1 MDSQGEGFAAS
12 ASTAGSIK
20 EVAMTVSRWIALSA
34 MALAPLAAW
43 AEGEGLAA
51 DADHVP
57 WARFQGRIAYAATS
71 PLVRSNG
78 AFLED
83 TGLKMNGVSVMGDLY
98 FGAAP
103 GAGKASAGGFRATSG
118 VIVGARGTLW
128 GTPALA
134 PASGLLSVD
143 RRLFGPSAASLGYAT
158 DPNNDASGTLPYIGI
173 GYSSL
178 ASRSGWSF
186 SADLGLVSLSPGNAG
201 RLGRVFG
208 GGQSL
213 DDVVRDMR
221 LTPVLQLGA
230 SYSF

>member
-1 MDSQGEGFAAS
+1 MN
-12 ASTAGSIK
+12 
-20 EVAMTVSRWIALSA
+20 VSRWIALSA
-34 MALAPLAAW
+34 VALAPLAAW
-43 AEGEGLAA
+43 AEGDGLAA
-51 DADHVP
+51 NADQVP
-57 WARFQGRIAYAATS
+57 WARFQGRIAFAANS
-71 PLVRSNG
+71 PLVHSS
-78 AFLED
+78 AASLEGS
-83 TGLKMNGVSVMGDLY
+83 GLQMNGVSVMGDLY
-98 FGAAP
+98 FGTAS
-103 GAGKASAGGFRATSG
+103 GRASAGGFRATSG
-118 VIVGARGTLW
+118 IIAGARSTLW

-158 DPNNDASGTLPYIGI
+158 DPNNDAGGTLPYIGI

>member
-1 MDSQGEGFAAS
+1 MD
-12 ASTAGSIK
+12 
-20 EVAMTVSRWIALSA
+20 VLRWIALSA
-34 MALAPLAAW
+34 AVLTPLAAW
-43 AEGEGLAA
+43 AEGDGLAA
-51 DADHVP
+51 NADRVP
-57 WARFQGRIAYAATS
+57 WARFQGRIAYTATS
-71 PLVRSNG
+71 PLVRGTTASVDG
-78 AFLED
+78 
-83 TGLKMNGVSVMGDLY
+83 TGLQMNGLSVMGDVY

-103 GAGKASAGGFRATSG
+103 GNSKTAAGGFRATSG

-143 RRLFGPSAASLGYAT
+143 RRLFGSSSASLGYGT
-158 DPNNDASGTLPYIGI
+158 DPANDGNATVPYIGI

-178 ASRSGWSF
+178 AARSGWSF
-186 SADLGLVSLSPGNAG
+186 SADLGLVSMNPGNAV

-221 LTPVLQLGA
+221 LTPVFQLGA

>member
-1 MDSQGEGFAAS
+1 MN
-12 ASTAGSIK
+12 
-20 EVAMTVSRWIALSA
+20 VSRWIALSA
-34 MALAPLAAW
+34 VALAPLAAW
-43 AEGEGLAA
+43 AEGDGLAA
-51 DADHVP
+51 NADQVP
-57 WARFQGRIAYAATS
+57 WARFQGRIAFAANS
-71 PLVRSNG
+71 PLVRSNAASLDG
-78 AFLED
+78 S
-83 TGLKMNGVSVMGDLY
+83 GLQMNGVSLMGDVY

-103 GAGKASAGGFRATSG
+103 GKASAGGFRATSG
-118 VIVGARGTLW
+118 IIAGARSTLW

-158 DPNNDASGTLPYIGI
+158 DPNNDAGGTLPYIGI

>member
-1 MDSQGEGFAAS
+1 
-12 ASTAGSIK
+12 
-20 EVAMTVSRWIALSA
+20 MTISRWIALSA
-34 MALAPLAAW
+34 VALAPIAAW
-43 AEGEGLAA
+43 AEGDGLAA
-51 DADHVP
+51 DADRVP
-57 WARFQGRIAYAATS
+57 WARFQGRIAYAAAS
-71 PLVRSNG
+71 PLVRSS
-78 AFLED
+78 AASLEA
-83 TGLKMNGVSVMGDLY
+83 TGLQMNGLSVMGDVY
-98 FGAAP
+98 FGAAS
-103 GAGKASAGGFRATSG
+103 GKASAGGFRATSG
-118 VIVGARGTLW
+118 VLVGARGTLW

-158 DPNNDASGTLPYIGI
+158 DPSNDASGTLPYIGI